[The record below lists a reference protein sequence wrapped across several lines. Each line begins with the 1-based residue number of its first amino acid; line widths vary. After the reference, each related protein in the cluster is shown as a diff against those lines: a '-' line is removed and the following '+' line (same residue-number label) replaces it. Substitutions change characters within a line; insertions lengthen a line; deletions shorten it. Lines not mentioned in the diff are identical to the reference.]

1 MNKSF
6 ARSTVNPR
14 PPDGLLSG
22 QPTANGKVRFG
33 STVAGRR
40 DHAVSSAP
48 RLRMPPLQRRS
59 LEPRVH
65 QFSQTLQRLVD
76 MADRPWEAWLAHAA
90 TITSSALCSWWF
102 DLHLFGR

>member
-1 MNKSF
+1 MNRSF
-6 ARSTVNPR
+6 TRSTVNRR

-22 QPTANGKVRFG
+22 QPTANGRFRFG

-76 MADRPWEAWLAHAA
+76 KADRPWEAWLVSRRNHHEFG
-90 TITSSALCSWWF
+90 AL
-102 DLHLFGR
+102 LVVV